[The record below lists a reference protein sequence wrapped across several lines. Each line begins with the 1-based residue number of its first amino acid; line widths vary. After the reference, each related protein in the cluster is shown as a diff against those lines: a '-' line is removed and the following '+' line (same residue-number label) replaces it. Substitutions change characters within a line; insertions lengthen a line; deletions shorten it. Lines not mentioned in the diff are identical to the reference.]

1 MKDTNADVSKSTRIQ
16 RRNREEIIRL
26 LGGKCSE
33 CPWDDPQA
41 LVIDHVQS
49 GGCKEYLGGGG
60 GNAYY
65 HRLLKHLRSLPP
77 GIRSDRYQLLCANH
91 NMIKRYTKNE
101 ARGRLQHKSRLQVLP
116 VSLA

>member
-1 MKDTNADVSKSTRIQ
+1 MEYPNADVSKSTKIQ
-16 RRNREEIIRL
+16 RRNREEIIRI

-33 CPWDDPQA
+33 CPWDDPLA
-41 LVIDHVQS
+41 LVIDHVHS

-65 HRLLKHLRSLPP
+65 HRLLKHLKALPQ
-77 GIRSDRYQLLCANH
+77 GAKSDTYQLLCANH

-101 ARGRLQHKSRLQVLP
+101 ARGRLQHKRP
-116 VSLA
+116 